1 MTVNNT
7 MNIRKMNIELV
18 RSALLKNNGLTKN
31 EICTATELSLASCTN
46 ILKILMDSGEIKNVI
61 DCESTGGRRAKRFYI
76 NEQHELVLT
85 IITVQEEDYVKM
97 DYRIVDLSGN
107 VVHSLITEEKEY
119 HDDKVEAQVDI
130 LFKDYPNIKAIGIS
144 IAGILEDDHIHNAND
159 YVFELGN
166 LPKRLQA
173 LFKVPTVI
181 ENDLNLAVLGYAV
194 LVPEEAD
201 KGIVLID
208 RGLGAGI
215 YANGQ
220 LLKGASNFAGEIMY
234 YPEEGMRQVFDL
246 SVKQQVDLLVK
257 ICTSI
262 AAIINPAIIGIS
274 GYQQKDLDYIALKME
289 RYIPKAHL
297 PRLVLIESKEDQIL
311 KGIIQL
317 TLSLLKKKI
326 M

>member
-31 EICTATELSLASCTN
+31 EICAATDLSLASCTN
-46 ILKILMDSGEIKNVI
+46 ILKILMNSGEIKNVI

-76 NEQHELVLT
+76 NEQYELVLT
-85 IITVQEEDYVKM
+85 IIIVQEDDYVKI

-119 HDDKVEAQVDI
+119 QDNKVEKEVEI
-130 LFKDYPNIKAIGIS
+130 LFKDFPNIKAIGIS
-144 IAGILEDDHIHNAND
+144 IAGILEDNHIHNAND
-159 YVFELGN
+159 YVFELSN
-166 LPKRLQA
+166 LPERLQT
-173 LFKVPTVI
+173 LFDVPTVI

-194 LVPEEAD
+194 QVPKEANQ
-201 KGIVLID
+201 GLVLID

-215 YANGQ
+215 YVNGQ

-234 YPEEGMRQVFDL
+234 YPETKMRKIFDL
-246 SVKQQVDLLVK
+246 PILEQLDLLIK
-257 ICTSI
+257 ICSSVVVT
-262 AAIINPAIIGIS
+262 INPAIIGIS
-274 GYQQKDLDYIALKME
+274 GYQQKDLDYILSGME
-289 RYIPKAHL
+289 AYIPKNHI
-297 PRLVLIESKEDQIL
+297 PRLDLIESKEDQIL
-311 KGIIQL
+311 NGIIQL